1 MDNSIYERRT
11 EPARARCLKCQRM
24 FDSRDKR
31 TNRICPKCS
40 NLNYKV
46 YGLRD
51 VRYGRLDG
59 RSAPPPEIE

>member
-1 MDNSIYERRT
+1 MSNPIYERRT
-11 EPARARCLKCQRM
+11 EPDRVRCLKCQKL

-31 TNRICPKCS
+31 TNRICHKCS
-40 NLNYKV
+40 NFNFKV

-59 RSAPPPEIE
+59 RSGPPPETE